1 MTTNLPPF
9 PVQGVVLLDGAAGS
23 NYSKM
28 GMAPGTMTELWADQ
42 HPDAVQALQMS
53 YVQAGCQVLYA
64 PTLQAQPEALARWGM
79 AEQTEAL
86 NARLVERTRRAAQEK
101 ALVAGDLSTMAGVLP
116 SWDPANLSRMIQGYR
131 RQIRGLLDGGADLLA
146 AETLLYPLE
155 AEAIREAAV
164 QEGAGA
170 VLYTF
175 TLGPDGRLVQGQ
187 EAGPVLAEL
196 ERSGAA
202 AVGINCVPVCEKL
215 PAWVRL
221 LRQAV
226 RGPLVCKPNAGM
238 PEMGP
243 GGQAVYPT
251 GISEF
256 VQVQLQAADAGATL
270 LGGCCGTDPNYLQ
283 ALASALADD
292 GRLDIQNCH

>member
-1 MTTNLPPF
+1 MTTNLLSF
-9 PVQGVVLLDGAAGS
+9 PAQGIVLLDGAAGS
-23 NYSKM
+23 NYFKM
-28 GMAPGTMTELWADQ
+28 GMAPGTVTELWADQ
-42 HPDAVQALQMS
+42 HPDAVQSLQMS

-64 PTLQAQPEALARWGM
+64 PTLQAQPEALARCGM

-86 NARLVERTRRAAQEK
+86 NARLVERTRRAAQGK

-116 SWDPANLSRMIQGYR
+116 SWDPANLSRMVQGYR

-155 AEAIREAAV
+155 AEAIREAAA

-175 TLGPDGRLVQGQ
+175 TLGPDGRLIQGQ

-202 AVGINCVPVCEKL
+202 AVGINCVPVCAQL
-215 PAWVRL
+215 PTWVRL
-221 LRQAV
+221 LRREV

-238 PEMGP
+238 PEVSP
-243 GGQAVYPT
+243 GGRAVYPT
-251 GISEF
+251 GIAEF

-270 LGGCCGTDPNYLQ
+270 LGGCCGTDPGYLQ
-283 ALASALADD
+283 ALASALADA
-292 GRLDIQNCH
+292 GRPGVQNCH